1 MTEEK
6 DIRRVTDEIRSSI
19 DILRRG
25 GQMSLLKEALG
36 DDLCDPTRQAT
47 DEYQ

>member
-6 DIRRVTDEIRSSI
+6 DIRRITDGIRSRI

-25 GQMSLLKEALG
+25 GQLSILKEALG
-36 DDLCDPTRQAT
+36 DDLCNPTRQAT
-47 DEYQ
+47 NEYQ

>member
-6 DIRRVTDEIRSSI
+6 DIRRITDGIRSRI

-25 GQMSLLKEALG
+25 RQMSLLKEAIG
-36 DDLCDPTRQAT
+36 DVLCDPTRQAT

>member
-6 DIRRVTDEIRSSI
+6 DIRRITDGIRSRI

-25 GQMSLLKEALG
+25 GQLSILKEALG
-36 DDLCDPTRQAT
+36 DDLCNPTRQAT
-47 DEYQ
+47 DE

>member
-6 DIRRVTDEIRSSI
+6 DIRRITDGIRSRI

-25 GQMSLLKEALG
+25 GQLTILKEALG
-36 DDLCDPTRQAT
+36 DVLCDPTRQAT

>member
-6 DIRRVTDEIRSSI
+6 DIKRITDGIRSRI

-25 GQMSLLKEALG
+25 GQLSILKEALG
-36 DDLCDPTRQAT
+36 DVLCDPTRQAT